1 MKCCKFE
8 KNKAMKNLLLTLISG
23 LILLV
28 GCSSEPATPNTE
40 VELSVRGMVCEMG
53 CGSSLRKGLMA
64 AGIEEQIDIAFDEES
79 GLGKVI
85 IRFNDAQLSIESILE
100 HIENMN
106 DGQFTA
112 EVVRSSSFQVS
123 KATQESRNE
132 KNFTPSFIDASSKGF
147 SLPNLSEL
155 FNSILP

>member
-1 MKCCKFE
+1 MKCCNFE
-8 KNKAMKNLLLTLISG
+8 KNKAMKYLLLTLISG
-23 LILLV
+23 LILLI

-40 VELSVRGMVCEMG
+40 IELSVSGMVCEMG
-53 CGSSLRKGLMA
+53 CGASLRKGLMA

-85 IRFNDAQLSIESILE
+85 VRFNDAQFSIESILE
-100 HIENMN
+100 HIESMN
-106 DGQFTA
+106 DGQFSA
-112 EVVRSSSFQVS
+112 EVVRSSSIQVS
-123 KATQESRNE
+123 QTNEASRDE
-132 KNFTPSFIDASSKGF
+132 KNYTPSFIDASSKGF